1 MQSYDAYCNLEYQ
14 RDHHPREHIKE
25 NFIIRLS
32 YAVIK
37 PRAMMIKVRNASITL
52 LAMLSSLLN
61 MCFTY
66 VAVVFININVKFHHV
81 ISTNLG
87 FSLKVHRNI
96 SGVYYCC
103 LKCINTQ
110 DDDEN
115 TIYASRNSC

>member
-14 RDHHPREHIKE
+14 RDHHPREHVKE

-66 VAVVFININVKFHHV
+66 VAVVFININVEFHHV
-81 ISTNLG
+81 ISSYLC
-87 FSLKVHRNI
+87 FPLKVDRNI
-96 SGVYYCC
+96 SGVDQSC
-103 LKCINTQ
+103 LECINSQEYHKDSINASQ
-110 DDDEN
+110 D
-115 TIYASRNSC
+115 SS